1 MTLGGNGMN
10 GVGANSMECLCVSV
24 SVGFALF
31 WLFVL
36 FAVRQ
41 LLQAEYVEIPVWRCG
56 WRAMSGA
63 GSDFALVAQPRGTK
77 PALVA
82 DEVLSP
88 FLQPRLRLSS
98 SGSDGVPSV
107 VLVGPSPPT
116 PFLLSQ
122 RGHLSMSVSSAEGDV
137 KMPGNL
143 PRDEESHFRLCES
156 SGVLCAVETRTSRMG
171 KGAIPAQK
179 SPTCMSGCPRSP
191 RTATGR
197 DEEATEAR
205 GGPGYFSPTRVYKS
219 NGAAAK
225 SFNACTSKTR
235 GVSQVT
241 LKKKLDEASASQ
253 NGDRL
258 LMENDLGSKLRRESS
273 EILAGSPGLR
283 HVRPF
288 ADCTNVNCVSN
299 GGLKAPLMPAGIN
312 RSYHSQQEEKRPIQ
326 YRKGSSFFSSD
337 GFKQTLQAQLSSL
350 SCPCPSS
357 VDVTEGERREAQKTS
372 VPRNSRMCDAT
383 KKHWVLDDDEE
394 THGEADEE
402 PVLLSVLIDR
412 GLGKMCEEEAEFWKH
427 RCALAE
433 EQMAVENRNVD
444 HDDDEF
450 RSCMTA
456 QTLLQQRVASTPDGK
471 GPSQLESLPHC
482 LNDIRTQRVVPKGEI
497 YSVSQQVEVGKKGD
511 QKNEEEEEASKQIEG
526 RRFVASTSQ
535 KMVYQD
541 ESPKKTAEKENQWVL
556 KKECEQLQRS
566 IARLRS
572 EHEDLRRELETQV
585 IRSEKLEMSLVAK
598 EEQQAAER
606 EEWLLQE
613 NKLKNRQEKLAA
625 ALRQVHRHVSS
636 TAEKLEQSEKDLE
649 ASRKRCCALETEL
662 AAAKME
668 VLGLKATCTEHLE
681 EGQRLQKQL
690 EQLESELRPCDASMM
705 NTSSIDGS
713 DKTAIYKGDIGD
725 GTALTDVSRE
735 DTERRIRAVLLAMR
749 RGESRHEWIASEL
762 IDAAKA
768 LGGRDV
774 NKTTFSNV
782 DKELRQL
789 MQSLDVLL
797 KFNPESSY
805 DVWDFP
811 PVEDEQLDGQ
821 LTAINDGN
829 SITDCVSRAQ
839 ERVSQLV
846 EWASALQRRHSELTE
861 ELEVVRAD
869 RNELVG
875 RQNKGAQHLQK
886 LLLSAE
892 EEMTRLKAILGERN
906 ETIRKLKEEWRSAGD
921 SSKEPA
927 RRASEG
933 PFVATQATGDDVD
946 TLHGA
951 RTCDFER
958 LIEHMEQQTEIFGN
972 SLDALLME
980 TLEAVKKAHENHLTQ
995 AEWRNIA
1002 SPERRRGVRKERDL
1016 NQRAQ
1021 DESLDALRSELKSVR
1036 VELAEK
1042 ESAIRTLLRLQMR
1055 QGEKLHQELRNEPVP
1070 KTPGSL
1076 GNSPASFCR
1085 VRASSTSLGG
1095 EKFADDIS
1103 NGPVLDSPKAAPRS
1117 GGALCATEDGVLHF
1131 HSADRTGTVR
1141 GTLSS
1146 FVPATVSGHGKPN
1159 QPRHHRSRS
1168 QHMPRTQFCSLSPS
1182 GEIVSGSSSSSG
1194 RFSNLLPRE
1203 ATDEHHSC
1211 SNRVQRGVM
1220 RKHQEVWMRQA
1231 EMMGILTDVSQYGA
1245 SSYRTTSLQTEN

>member
-1 MTLGGNGMN
+1 
-10 GVGANSMECLCVSV
+10 
-24 SVGFALF
+24 
-31 WLFVL
+31 
-36 FAVRQ
+36 
-41 LLQAEYVEIPVWRCG
+41 
-56 WRAMSGA
+56 MSGA
-63 GSDFALVAQPRGTK
+63 GSDFALVSQPRGSNPVVVT
-77 PALVA
+77 
-82 DEVLSP
+82 DEVPSP
-88 FLQPRLRLSS
+88 FLQPWLRFSS

-107 VLVGPSPPT
+107 VLEGPSPPT

-122 RGHLSMSVSSAEGDV
+122 QGHLSMSVSSAEGDV
-137 KMPGNL
+137 KMSGNL
-143 PRDEESHFRLCES
+143 LRDEESCFRLREPPGILS
-156 SGVLCAVETRTSRMG
+156 AVETRTSRMG
-171 KGAIPAQK
+171 KSAVTAQT
-179 SPTCMSGCPRSP
+179 SPTCMSGRPCSP
-191 RTATGR
+191 STASGR
-197 DEEATEAR
+197 YEEATEAR

-225 SFNACTSKTR
+225 TFNACTSKA
-235 GVSQVT
+235 GGFSQVA
-241 LKKKLDEASASQ
+241 LKKKLGEVSASQ
-253 NGDRL
+253 SGDRL
-258 LMENDLGSKLRRESS
+258 LMENDLGPKLRRESS
-273 EILAGSPGLR
+273 GISAASPGLR

-288 ADCTNVNCVSN
+288 ADCTNVNCVSK
-299 GGLKAPLMPAGIN
+299 GGLKTPLIPAGIN
-312 RSYHSQQEEKRPIQ
+312 RSYHCQHEEKRPIQ
-326 YRKGSSFFSSD
+326 YRKGSSFFSHD
-337 GFKQTLQAQLSSL
+337 GFKQTPKAQPSSR
-350 SCPCPSS
+350 PCSSPSS
-357 VDVTEGERREAQKTS
+357 VGVTEGERHEAQQTS
-372 VPRNSRMCDAT
+372 VPHSSKACDVT

-402 PVLLSVLIDR
+402 PVLLSVLVDR
-412 GLGKMCEEEAEFWKH
+412 GWGKTCEEEAAFWKH

-433 EQMAVENRNVD
+433 EQVAVEHRK
-444 HDDDEF
+444 DDDTV
-450 RSCMTA
+450 RSCKRP
-456 QTLLQQRVASTPDGK
+456 QTLLQQRLVSTPNGK
-471 GPSQLESLPHC
+471 GPSQRESLSRC
-482 LNDIRTQRVVPKGEI
+482 LDDIRTQHVVPTGEI
-497 YSVSQQVEVGKKGD
+497 YSASQQVEVDEKGD
-511 QKNEEEEEASKQIEG
+511 QKNEEEASMQIEG
-526 RRFVASTSQ
+526 RRFVASACQ
-535 KMVYQD
+535 EMVYQD
-541 ESPKKTAEKENQWVL
+541 ESPTKTAEKENQL
-556 KKECEQLQRS
+556 FLEKECERLQSS

-572 EHEDLRRELETQV
+572 EREDLRKELETQV
-585 IRSEKLEMSLVAK
+585 IRNEKLETSLVAK

-606 EEWLLQE
+606 EEWLSQE
-613 NKLKNRQEKLAA
+613 NKSKNRQEKLAA
-625 ALRQVHRHVSS
+625 ALRQVHRHVAS

-690 EQLESELRPCDASMM
+690 EQLELELRPCDTSLM
-705 NTSSIDGS
+705 NTSSVDGS
-713 DKTAIYKGDIGD
+713 DETAIYKGDNGD
-725 GTALTDVSRE
+725 GTALTDALRE
-735 DTERRIRAVLLAMR
+735 DTERRPRAVLLAMR

-762 IDAAKA
+762 MDAVKA

-774 NKTTFSNV
+774 NKTTLLNV
-782 DKELRQL
+782 DKDLCQL
-789 MQSLDVLL
+789 VQLLDVLL

-811 PVEDEQLDGQ
+811 PIKDAQLDGQ

-829 SITDCVSRAQ
+829 SITDCVSRAH

-875 RQNKGAQHLQK
+875 RQNRGTQDLQK
-886 LLLSAE
+886 LLHSAE
-892 EEMTRLKAILGERN
+892 EEKTRLKALLGERN

-933 PFVATQATGDDVD
+933 PFVGTQATRDDVS
-946 TLHGA
+946 TLHGV

-958 LIEHMEQQTEIFGN
+958 LIEHMEQQAEIFGN

-980 TLEAVKKAHENHLTQ
+980 TLEAVKKAHEIHLTQ
-995 AEWRNIA
+995 SKWRIIA
-1002 SPERRRGVRKERDL
+1002 SPERRRGVREERDV

-1042 ESAIRTLLRLQMR
+1042 ESALRTLLRLQMR
-1055 QGEKLHQELRNEPVP
+1055 QGEKLRQELRSEPVP
-1070 KTPGSL
+1070 KTPGPS
-1076 GNSPASFCR
+1076 GNLPASFSR
-1085 VRASSTSLGG
+1085 VRTSLTSLAG
-1095 EKFADDIS
+1095 EKLGDDIS
-1103 NGPVLDSPKAAPRS
+1103 TGLVLDSPKAAPRS
-1117 GGALCATEDGVLHF
+1117 GGALCATEDGALHF

-1146 FVPATVSGHGKPN
+1146 FVPATVSGHGKPR
-1159 QPRHHRSRS
+1159 QLRHHRSHS
-1168 QHMPRTQFCSLSPS
+1168 QHIPRTQCHPFLPS
-1182 GEIVSGSSSSSG
+1182 GEIVSSSSSSSG
-1194 RFSNLLPRE
+1194 CFSNSLPRE

-1245 SSYRTTSLQTEN
+1245 SP